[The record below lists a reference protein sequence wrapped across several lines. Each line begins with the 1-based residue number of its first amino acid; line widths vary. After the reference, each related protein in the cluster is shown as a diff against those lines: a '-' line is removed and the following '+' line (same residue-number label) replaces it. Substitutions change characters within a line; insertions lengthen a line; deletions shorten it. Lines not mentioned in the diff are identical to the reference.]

1 MTEPPAM
8 TAEQL
13 REFLYSVAS
22 MTAVLHESPGLPAMP
37 PVAREASPAATRT
50 AVDAA
55 VAELCA
61 DLDAMLSRKH
71 IPPTGVPAATLGRRL
86 VSNGERFDAA
96 GHYAPGPGLLALV
109 NVLLAEN
116 AATERETT
124 R

>member
-1 MTEPPAM
+1 MTEPAPP

-13 REFLYSVAS
+13 REFLYSLSS
-22 MTAVLHESPGLPAMP
+22 MVAVLHETPGLPAMP
-37 PVAREASPAATRT
+37 PVPREVSPAATRT

-55 VAELCA
+55 VRELCA
-61 DLDAMLSRKH
+61 DLDAHLSRKLL
-71 IPPTGVPAATLGRRL
+71 PPTGVPAATLGRRL
-86 VSNGERFDAA
+86 VSNGEHFDAA